1 MNVFLFHF
9 QGGTN
14 GPETISI
21 KGENIPDGVTAMY
34 YIKDYSNVIGQGS
47 MSFKQSDA
55 KVHFKLSYLQFWGTL
70 NEKLVEQIFSKIHNS
85 VYFFT
90 NQDDSFYIGD
100 HRSHFETKKNHPN
113 WQKFIRKT

>member
-1 MNVFLFHF
+1 MNVFIFHF

-55 KVHFKLSYLQFWGTL
+55 KVHFKLSYLQFWELSMRNEL
-70 NEKLVEQIFSKIHNS
+70 NKYLARFTILSIF
-85 VYFFT
+85 
-90 NQDDSFYIGD
+90 
-100 HRSHFETKKNHPN
+100 
-113 WQKFIRKT
+113 

>member
-1 MNVFLFHF
+1 MIEIKLLFLLLL

-21 KGENIPDGVTAMY
+21 NGANIPDGITAMY

-55 KVHFKLSYLQFWGTL
+55 KVIIAST
-70 NEKLVEQIFSKIHNS
+70 
-85 VYFFT
+85 
-90 NQDDSFYIGD
+90 
-100 HRSHFETKKNHPN
+100 
-113 WQKFIRKT
+113 KFIFLVMVA

>member
-1 MNVFLFHF
+1 MNFLLLHS

-55 KVHFKLSYLQFWGTL
+55 KVFLKLSHFQFWGT
-70 NEKLVEQIFSKIHNS
+70 
-85 VYFFT
+85 
-90 NQDDSFYIGD
+90 
-100 HRSHFETKKNHPN
+100 
-113 WQKFIRKT
+113 

>member
-55 KVHFKLSYLQFWGTL
+55 KVLFKLSYFQFWGTL
-70 NEKLVEQIFSKIHNS
+70 NEKWVEQIFSKVHGS
-85 VYFFT
+85 VHFLT
-90 NQDDSFYIGD
+90 NQDDSF
-100 HRSHFETKKNHPN
+100 
-113 WQKFIRKT
+113 